1 MKPKPVFLLM
11 ILVGG
16 FGFFLQFMPNSDL
29 LTFIIVLSAL
39 TTAVGSKIK
48 WDEREHQLL
57 GQSFSDAF
65 QWTLIGLYILFTGTV
80 LLGWIGLVHDFLAY
94 VSAHWIGYL
103 SSAMCFLLGI
113 AGLREF
119 QDEE

>member
-1 MKPKPVFLLM
+1 MKPRPVFLLM
-11 ILVGG
+11 IIAGG
-16 FGFFLQFMPNSDL
+16 FGILLQFMPDPDL

-39 TTAVGSKIK
+39 TSAVGSKPK
-48 WDEREHQLL
+48 WDERENQLL

-80 LLGWIGLVHDFLAY
+80 LLGWIGLVHGWLAY
-94 VSAHWIGYL
+94 VAAHWIGYIA
-103 SSAMCFLLGI
+103 SAMCLLLGV

-119 QDEE
+119 REEA